1 MKNKIIKKLKHI
13 LNNINEEDLIYVNNY
28 VQKNIENE
36 INKYIKIEKSKKN
49 IISKLNHLSE
59 KIYNS
64 YFSFT
69 YYNITTN
76 MYFEY
81 KDMKYIQITESD
93 LLYDIKEKIYL
104 NIDKEDEIL
113 LKNIENIRN
122 FIIKKIKDNK
132 VYDVIPDTEPIQ
144 YILSYLT
151 PYMFKYRL
159 ESKLFLVL
167 IGDIILR
174 KNVEHIYFIQNSNNS
189 FKLFCD
195 KINKFINIYFHVSC
209 LSNNIRFKYFN
220 HDKKKSRLLE
230 INSNI
235 YDMFLHNDEFILN
248 LLFISIYHSN
258 KYDSVNNYIKNI
270 LNEPEEEEVCIKV
283 KEYICLLENMKE
295 TNIIRN
301 FWKRHIVTKDNYYI
315 KDNDMIFLWK
325 KYLKDRNL
333 PSLLYFKQGIL
344 ENICKLCDKKGINYE
359 KKEDKIIYFNISS
372 LNLPYIKIFLDYW
385 ENNKIEDNNE
395 KYLEIEEII
404 SDFKRNKKNNKMLIN
419 KDLIKDILQHYYP
432 QIEILKKKFINGYRI
447 KCLDKKMLIEEYIK
461 NNKIISYNNYCVYS
475 KKNKRSI
482 VSKQYYDDYLI
493 NKK

>member
-1 MKNKIIKKLKHI
+1 
-13 LNNINEEDLIYVNNY
+13 LIYVNNY

-36 INKYIKIEKSKKN
+36 MNKYIKIEKSKKN

-113 LKNIENIRN
+113 VKNIENIRN

-174 KNVEHIYFIQNSNNS
+174 KNVEHIYFIQNSNSS

-230 INSNI
+230 INSNT

-248 LLFISIYHSN
+248 LLFI
-258 KYDSVNNYIKNI
+258 
-270 LNEPEEEEVCIKV
+270 
-283 KEYICLLENMKE
+283 
-295 TNIIRN
+295 
-301 FWKRHIVTKDNYYI
+301 
-315 KDNDMIFLWK
+315 
-325 KYLKDRNL
+325 
-333 PSLLYFKQGIL
+333 
-344 ENICKLCDKKGINYE
+344 
-359 KKEDKIIYFNISS
+359 
-372 LNLPYIKIFLDYW
+372 
-385 ENNKIEDNNE
+385 
-395 KYLEIEEII
+395 
-404 SDFKRNKKNNKMLIN
+404 
-419 KDLIKDILQHYYP
+419 
-432 QIEILKKKFINGYRI
+432 
-447 KCLDKKMLIEEYIK
+447 
-461 NNKIISYNNYCVYS
+461 
-475 KKNKRSI
+475 
-482 VSKQYYDDYLI
+482 
-493 NKK
+493 